1 MPPNI
6 PLSKSKR
13 SNLICWSVLSLA
25 LSVTG
30 CSLAPD
36 YRRPSLPVPL
46 VQGTDLQAAPHPMVP
61 GMPLSADETRLLT
74 ELEPDGELLRLVQ
87 QGLVFNRDFQVASL
101 RVREAQALAG
111 IAQADRLPTLSASLE
126 RDKQHFDNAA
136 LNERYGQNLK
146 YTSVGVSDFELDFFG
161 RVRSLSEAARHDYLA
176 TSYGQQAARSALIVE
191 IARLYLAERLAAAR
205 QGDARRIDEAQQT
218 LLGMAEEQQAAGAI
232 SFDDVAQEHVRAQ
245 DTRLQLQEALTDHA
259 RATQALLLVT
269 GYATPLAREPEPSGP
284 QVFPERS
291 DAPET
296 PAWLAD
302 MPSQRLLQRFDVR
315 QSEEHLQAANANIGA
330 ARAAFFPS
338 VRLSTGAGLASDGLR
353 SLFDAGSGTWLFS
366 PQISLPLFDA
376 GRNRANLDLA
386 QVRKEIA
393 VAQYEQTVQGAFRE
407 VADVLAQ
414 RQLVLERLHSQQ
426 ILIALAKSKAQR
438 ISTALDVGGA
448 SRLSLLSSRIL
459 IARTDMAWRQ
469 VRHDLLLNRL
479 DIYRVLSGTDAA
491 PAQTTPQTGASS

>member
-1 MPPNI
+1 M
-6 PLSKSKR
+6 
-13 SNLICWSVLSLA
+13 LSLA
-25 LSVTG
+25 LSIAG

-36 YRRPSLPVPL
+36 YRRPSLPVP
-46 VQGTDLQAAPHPMVP
+46 VAQGADLQTAPHPLMP
-61 GMPLSADETRLLT
+61 GMPLSADEIRLLT
-74 ELEPDGELLRLVQ
+74 ELEPNGELQCLVQ

-101 RVREAQALAG
+101 RVKEAQALAG
-111 IAQADRLPTLSASLE
+111 ITRADRLPTLAASLE

-146 YTSVGVSDFELDFFG
+146 YASVGISDFELDFFG

-191 IARLYLAERLAAAR
+191 VARLYLAERLASAR

-245 DTRLQLQEALTDHA
+245 DTRLQVQEAITDHA
-259 RATQALLLVT
+259 RASQALMLIT

-284 QVFPERS
+284 QVFP
-291 DAPET
+291 DPET

-386 QVRKEIA
+386 QVRKDIA
-393 VAQYEQTVQGAFRE
+393 VAQYEQTIQGAFRE
-407 VADVLAQ
+407 VADVLVQ
-414 RQLVLERLHSQQ
+414 RQLVLERLRSQQ
-426 ILIALAKSKAQR
+426 ILIALARSKAQR

>member
-25 LSVTG
+25 LSIAG

-36 YRRPSLPVPL
+36 YRRPSLPVP
-46 VQGTDLQAAPHPMVP
+46 VAQGADLQAAPHPMVP
-61 GMPLSADETRLLT
+61 GMPLSADEIRLLT
-74 ELEPDGELLRLVQ
+74 ELEPNGELQCLVQ

-111 IAQADRLPTLSASLE
+111 ITRADRLPTLAASLE

-146 YTSVGVSDFELDFFG
+146 YASVGISDFELDFFG

-191 IARLYLAERLAAAR
+191 VARLYLAERLASAR

-245 DTRLQLQEALTDHA
+245 DTRLQMQEAITDHA
-259 RATQALLLVT
+259 RASQALMLVT

-284 QVFPERS
+284 QVFPDRT

-386 QVRKEIA
+386 QVRKDIA
-393 VAQYEQTVQGAFRE
+393 VAQYEQTIQGAFRE

-414 RQLVLERLHSQQ
+414 RQLVLERLRSQQ
-426 ILIALAKSKAQR
+426 ILIALARSKAQR